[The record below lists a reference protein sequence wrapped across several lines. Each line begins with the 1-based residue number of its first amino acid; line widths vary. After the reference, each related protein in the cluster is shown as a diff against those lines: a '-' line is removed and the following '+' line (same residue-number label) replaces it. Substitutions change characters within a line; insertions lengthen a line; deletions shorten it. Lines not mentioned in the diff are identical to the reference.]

1 MAGLPNSWWG
11 KKLTTELKV
20 SDELDVEWIQLILE
34 ALEMGI
40 DKEDIR
46 QFLKEKKEK

>member
-1 MAGLPNSWWG
+1 
-11 KKLTTELKV
+11 LTTELKV
-20 SDELDVEWIQLILE
+20 IGELDVEWIQLILE

-46 QFLKEKKEK
+46 EFLTEKKAK